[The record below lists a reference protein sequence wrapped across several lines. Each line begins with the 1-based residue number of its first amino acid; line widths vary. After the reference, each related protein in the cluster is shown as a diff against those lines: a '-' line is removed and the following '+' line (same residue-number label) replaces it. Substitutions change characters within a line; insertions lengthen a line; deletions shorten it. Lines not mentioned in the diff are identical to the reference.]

1 MAGGDRTNGRSVL
14 KSFSLFCICFINCKI
29 SQTSLNTKERNSGK
43 IKTVIGSSVVILKLF
58 LYKREEIDFMGPGP
72 SAPRG
77 HWEVQREG
85 VSGVTRR
92 PKLQAV
98 VLTPV
103 IFVPKIRLNMSF
115 DCSLIK
121 H

>member
-1 MAGGDRTNGRSVL
+1 
-14 KSFSLFCICFINCKI
+14 
-29 SQTSLNTKERNSGK
+29 
-43 IKTVIGSSVVILKLF
+43 
-58 LYKREEIDFMGPGP
+58 MGPGP